1 MTLPETTQQHPEKR
15 KRRREWGL
23 ILVIIGLMI
32 TFPFFE
38 DQIYQQASQVQLSN
52 NILVL
57 VLININ
63 ILLIILFLFLIFRN
77 LFKLILERKRNIPG
91 AKLRSKLV
99 LTFVLLSLIPTML
112 LFFASAAFITKSID
126 NWFSAEIES
135 SLTESLAVAQTYY
148 KNSATN
154 ALYYADQ
161 LATRIKNDKL
171 LNDNKLD
178 DLRKLITNKQK
189 EYNLGIVEVF
199 SSTHEELVRVS
210 NPDVPA
216 AEFTNPSS
224 EAIQKALHGQ
234 RFTKITPTGKADLIR
249 GIVPVKSNWNA
260 KDIVGVVVVNY
271 HVPYSLVSKMQE
283 ISSSY
288 QQYKEAQK
296 LKGKIKQGYI
306 AILLLIALVIIFL
319 ATWFGFRL
327 ARSITVPLQELVI
340 ATKRISTDNLEVIL
354 PAASDDEIGILIDAF
369 DKMTGE
375 LRQERIRIKEAHDE
389 LQNSNIELDQRRR
402 YMEIVLKNVTAGVI
416 SLDSKGIITTIN
428 KSAETMLKIRGHRV
442 LAKNYRDVVSSS
454 QLLIIK
460 GFLGDLLRSNK
471 DSIRRQISLSIQ
483 GQQLTLLLNITSLH
497 DEHDQ
502 FMGTV
507 IVIDDLT
514 QLQKAQRMAAWREVA
529 RRIAHEIKNP
539 LTPVQLSAQRLRRRY
554 LDRFSDKDDV
564 FDECTQMIIT
574 QVDDLKNLVNE
585 FSNFARM
592 PASNPTTQDLNNII
606 AEALVLH
613 QEGHKDIL
621 FTFEQHPNLPTL
633 KLDKEQIKRVII
645 NLLDN
650 AVHAIEEVK
659 HPGII
664 RLATKVITPLQ
675 MVTLTISDNG
685 CGIPDIDKPRLFE
698 PYFSTKTTG
707 TGLGLAIVA
716 TIISDHNGY
725 IRIKNHAP
733 AGTEIIIELP
743 ISSIESI

>member
-1 MTLPETTQQHPEKR
+1 MPETHKQHPETR

-23 ILVIIGLMI
+23 TLVIVGLMFG
-32 TFPFFE
+32 FPFFE
-38 DQIYQQASQVQLSN
+38 DQIYKQAEQVQLSN
-52 NILVL
+52 NLLVL
-57 VLININ
+57 ALININ
-63 ILLIILFLFLIFRN
+63 ILLIILFLFLIIRN
-77 LFKLILERKRNIPG
+77 LFKLIIERKKNIPG
-91 AKLRSKLV
+91 ARLRSKLV

-112 LFFASAAFITKSID
+112 LFFASAAFITNSID
-126 NWFSAEIES
+126 NWFSSEIES

-148 KNSATN
+148 KNSAEN

-161 LATRIKNDKL
+161 LATRIQNDKL
-171 LNDNKLD
+171 LNESELDN
-178 DLRKLITNKQK
+178 LRQLISDKQK

-210 NPDVPA
+210 NPNVPL

-224 EAIQKALHGQ
+224 DAIHDALQGE
-234 RFTKITPTGKADLIR
+234 RFTRITPTGKADLIR
-249 GIVPVKSNWNA
+249 GVVPIMSNWNPN
-260 KDIVGVVVVNY
+260 DIVGVVVVNY

-288 QQYKEAQK
+288 QQYKEAQQ

-306 AILLLIALVIIFL
+306 AILLLIALMIIFL

-340 ATKRISTDNLEVIL
+340 ATKKIGTDNLDVIL
-354 PAASDDEIGILIDAF
+354 PAPSDDEIGILIDAF

-375 LRQERIRIKEAHDE
+375 LRQEKMRIKDALDD
-389 LQNSNIELDQRRR
+389 LQDSNIELDQRRR

-416 SLDSKGIITTIN
+416 SLDNDGIITTIN
-428 KSAETMLKIRGHRV
+428 KSAETILKIRANRV
-442 LAKNYRDVVSSS
+442 LAKNYQTVVTSK
-454 QLLIIK
+454 QLQIIK
-460 GFLGDLLRSNK
+460 GFLGELLRSNK

-483 GQQLTLLLNITSLH
+483 GQQLTLLLNITSLL
-497 DEHDQ
+497 DENNQ

-507 IVIDDLT
+507 IVFDDLT
-514 QLQKAQRMAAWREVA
+514 QQLKTQRMAAWREVA

-554 LDRFSDKDDV
+554 LDRFSKEDDV
-564 FDECTQMIIT
+564 FDECTRMIIT

-592 PASNPTTQDLNNII
+592 PASNPTPQDLNHII
-606 AEALVLH
+606 AETLVLF
-613 QEGHKDIL
+613 QEGHKNINFDFDPAEDL
-621 FTFEQHPNLPTL
+621 HQLE
-633 KLDKEQIKRVII
+633 LDQEQIKRVII

-650 AVHAIEEVK
+650 AIHAVEDTVTPHEIK
-659 HPGII
+659 
-664 RLATKVITPLQ
+664 LKTKMVSPLQ
-675 MVTLTISDNG
+675 MITLTISDNG
-685 CGIPDIDKPRLFE
+685 CGIPDVDKPRLFE
-698 PYFSTKTTG
+698 PYFSTKKTG

-725 IRIKNHAP
+725 IRVKDHHP
-733 AGTEIIIELP
+733 QGTEIIIELP
-743 ISSIESI
+743 IRTIEKV

>member
-1 MTLPETTQQHPEKR
+1 MPETYKQHPETR

-23 ILVIIGLMI
+23 TLVIVGLMFG
-32 TFPFFE
+32 FPFFE
-38 DQIYQQASQVQLSN
+38 DQIYKQAEQVQLSN
-52 NILVL
+52 NLLVL
-57 VLININ
+57 ALININ
-63 ILLIILFLFLIFRN
+63 ILLIILFLFLIIRN
-77 LFKLILERKRNIPG
+77 LFKLIIERKKNIPG
-91 AKLRSKLV
+91 ARLRSKLV
-99 LTFVLLSLIPTML
+99 LTFILLSLIPTML
-112 LFFASAAFITKSID
+112 LFFASAAFITNSID
-126 NWFSAEIES
+126 NWFSAEIET

-171 LNDNKLD
+171 LNDNELNN
-178 DLRKLITNKQK
+178 LRQLISDKQK

-210 NPDVPA
+210 NPNVPL

-224 EAIQKALHGQ
+224 GAIQEALQGR
-234 RFTKITPTGKADLIR
+234 RFTRITPTGKADLIR
-249 GIVPVKSNWNA
+249 GVVPIMSNWNA
-260 KDIVGVVVVNY
+260 NDIVGVVVVNY

-288 QQYKEAQK
+288 QQYKEAQQ

-340 ATKRISTDNLEVIL
+340 ATKKIGTDNLDVIL
-354 PAASDDEIGILIDAF
+354 PAPSDDEIGLLIDAF

-375 LRQERIRIKEAHDE
+375 LRQEKVRIKEALND
-389 LQNSNIELDQRRR
+389 LQDSNIELDQRRR

-416 SLDSKGIITTIN
+416 SLDNDGTITTIN
-428 KSAETMLKIRGHRV
+428 KSAETILKIRANRV
-442 LAKNYRDVVSSS
+442 LAKNYQNVVTS
-454 QLLIIK
+454 QQLQIIK
-460 GFLGDLLRSNK
+460 GFLGELLRSNK
-471 DSIRRQISLSIQ
+471 GSIRRQISLSIQ
-483 GQQLTLLLNITSLH
+483 GQQLTLLLNITSLL
-497 DEHDQ
+497 DENNQ

-507 IVIDDLT
+507 IVFDDLT
-514 QLQKAQRMAAWREVA
+514 QQLKTQRMAAWREVA

-554 LDRFSDKDDV
+554 LDQFSQDDDV
-564 FDECTQMIIT
+564 FDECTRMIIT

-592 PASNPTTQDLNNII
+592 PASNPTPQDLNLII
-606 AEALVLH
+606 SEALVLF
-613 QEGHKDIL
+613 QEGHKEID
-621 FTFEQHPNLPTL
+621 FTFDPAEDLHQLE
-633 KLDKEQIKRVII
+633 LDQEQIKRVII

-650 AVHAIEEVK
+650 AIHAVEDTAAPREIK
-659 HPGII
+659 
-664 RLATKVITPLQ
+664 LKTKMITPLQ
-675 MVTLTISDNG
+675 MITLTINDNG
-685 CGIPDIDKPRLFE
+685 CGIPDVDKPRLFE
-698 PYFSTKTTG
+698 PYFSTKKTG

-725 IRIKNHAP
+725 IRVKDHHP
-733 AGTEIIIELP
+733 QGTEIIIELP
-743 ISSIESI
+743 IRTIEKV

>member
-1 MTLPETTQQHPEKR
+1 MSDSKKQLPETR

-23 ILVIIGLMI
+23 IIAIVGLMFA
-32 TFPFFE
+32 FPFFE
-38 DQIYQQASQVQLSN
+38 NHLYKQAAQLHLSN

-57 VLININ
+57 ALININ
-63 ILLIILFLFLIFRN
+63 ILLIILFLFLIIRN

-99 LTFVLLSLIPTML
+99 LTFVSLSLIPTML
-112 LFFASAAFITKSID
+112 LFFASAAFITKSIN
-126 NWFSAEIES
+126 NWFSTEIEN

-171 LNDNKLD
+171 LNNDQLSN
-178 DLRKLITNKQK
+178 LRELITNKQH

-199 SSTHEELVRVS
+199 SATHEELVRVS
-210 NPDVPA
+210 NPAVPL

-224 EAIQKALHGQ
+224 DVIHKALQGE
-234 RFTKITPTGKADLIR
+234 RFTRITPTGKADLIR
-249 GIVPVKSNWNA
+249 GIVPVHSNWNA
-260 KDIVGVVVVNY
+260 DDIVGVVVVNY

-288 QQYKEAQK
+288 QQYKAAQQ
-296 LKGKIKQGYI
+296 LKDKIKQGYI

-319 ATWFGFRL
+319 STWFGFRL

-340 ATKRISTDNLEVIL
+340 ATRKIGTDNLDVVL
-354 PAASDDEIGILIDAF
+354 PESGKDEIGVLINAF
-369 DKMTGE
+369 NKMTAE
-375 LRQERIRIKEAHDE
+375 LRQEKSRIEQAHSE

-416 SLDSKGIITTIN
+416 SLDGEGVITTIN
-428 KSAETMLKIRGHRV
+428 KAAETMLKIRSNHV
-442 LAKNYRDVVSSS
+442 LNKNYREVVSSE
-454 QLLIIK
+454 QLPIIK
-460 GFLGDLLRSNK
+460 GLLMELLRSGK
-471 DSIRRQISLSIQ
+471 ESIRRQISLSIQ
-483 GQQLTLLLNITSLH
+483 GQQLTLLLHITSLL
-497 DEHDQ
+497 DENNQ

-507 IVIDDLT
+507 IVFDDLT

-539 LTPVQLSAQRLRRRY
+539 LTPIQLSAQRLRRRY
-554 LDRFSDKDDV
+554 LAKFSAKDDI
-564 FDECTQMIIT
+564 FDECTKMIVT

-585 FSNFARM
+585 FSNFARL
-592 PASNPTTQDLNNII
+592 PATNLSTQDLNEII
-606 AEALVLH
+606 AETLVLY
-613 QEGHKDIL
+613 QEGHKDIT
-621 FTFEQHPNLPTL
+621 FTFEQHPNLAKL
-633 KLDKEQIKRVII
+633 QLDKEQIKRVII

-650 AVHAIEEVK
+650 AIHAIEDAPRDGEIVIK
-659 HPGII
+659 TDII
-664 RLATKVITPLQ
+664 APLQ
-675 MVTLTISDNG
+675 MTTLTINDNG
-685 CGIPDIDKPRLFE
+685 CGIVDEDKTRLFE
-698 PYFSTKTTG
+698 PYFSTKKTG

-725 IRIKNHAP
+725 IRVRDNHP
-733 AGTEIIIELP
+733 HGTKIIIELP
-743 ISSIESI
+743 LNAQIEQS